1 MAGDVVV
8 VLPPTAIDELLD
20 REDMAVLFS
29 ATLQRPVLLVL
40 LLVNV
45 VAVADRDV
53 KDDAVRLKC

>member
-45 VAVADRDV
+45 VAVADRVV